1 MTLPRAR
8 APGRQP
14 PGVGVFPVV
23 CPIRAQQVIGRS
35 MNKSS
40 SGFGIARRLY
50 AVSAAVSLA
59 LAALAA
65 YAWISLHQAA
75 DLAEFTE
82 KTRVP
87 QLNAMAE
94 LELNVTQT
102 SLQLR
107 HAMLARNP
115 QELQAALQSIGEKRK
130 HMDELL
136 AAFEKRL
143 FSPEGKAHFAT
154 LPPVIA
160 DFWKA
165 GEANI
170 ALIQEGKK
178 DEAFAYLVDVTI
190 AKRNALL
197 KVLHDGADIQSNG
210 LKADIDRVERQV
222 LTASNL
228 VVAAAAV
235 IAALMVAFS
244 VWVAGQLRRRVA
256 LAQGMAEKVRDGD
269 LTASFHDTARDEFSP
284 LLAALRDM
292 QSALGRVVNSVR
304 EGAEGVAAASAQ
316 IAQGN
321 QDLSHRTEQQ
331 ASALEETSAS
341 MEEMGSTASQNAD
354 NARAASQL
362 AMNASSVAK
371 QGGEVVS
378 QVVST
383 MREIQHSSQKINDI
397 IGVIDG
403 IAFQTNILALNAA
416 VEAAR
421 AGEQGRGFAVVAG
434 EVRNLAQRSAEAAK
448 EIKGLIGASVDK
460 VDVGTRLV
468 ADAGQTMSEI
478 VGSIQRVSD
487 IVGEITAA
495 AGEQSDGIGQVNVAV
510 NQLDQMTQQNAA
522 LVEESAAAAQSLKD
536 QAERLAQ
543 VVAVFRLDAHASVS
557 TSVTPIRTASS
568 THAAPVRH
576 SPPKA
581 LGTTAARTTP
591 APKAAALPKPTAPRA
606 APAPAAAAAT
616 PAPAAPKNIPVPA
629 SAEGDWESF

>member
-1 MTLPRAR
+1 MTLPSDR
-8 APGRQP
+8 APGRQQ
-14 PGVGVFPVV
+14 PGVGVFLVV
-23 CPIRAQQVIGRS
+23 CPIRAQQTIGRS

-75 DLAEFTE
+75 DLADFTE
-82 KTRVP
+82 KNRVP

-115 QELQAALQSIGEKRK
+115 QELQATLQSIGEKRK
-130 HMDELL
+130 HMDEVLG
-136 AAFEKRL
+136 AFEKRL
-143 FSPEGKAHFAT
+143 FSPQGKAHFDK

-190 AKRNALL
+190 PKRNALL
-197 KVLHDGADIQSNG
+197 VVLHEGAEIQSQGLQADIG
-210 LKADIDRVERQV
+210 RVESQV

-228 VVAAAAV
+228 VVAAAGV
-235 IAALMVAFS
+235 IAALMVVFS
-244 VWVAGQLRRRVA
+244 VWVAGQLRRRVTM
-256 LAQGMAEKVRDGD
+256 AQSVAEQVRDGD
-269 LTASFHDTARDEFSP
+269 LTASVHDTARDEFSP

-304 EGAEGVAAASAQ
+304 EGAEGVATASAQ

-434 EVRNLAQRSAEAAK
+434 EVRTLAQRSAEAAK
-448 EIKGLIGASVDK
+448 EIKQLINASVERVEQGTTL
-460 VDVGTRLV
+460 VDQ
-468 ADAGQTMSEI
+468 AGHTMEE
-478 VGSIQRVSD
+478 VVQSIQRVTD
-487 IVGEITAA
+487 IVGEISSASQEQN
-495 AGEQSDGIGQVNVAV
+495 AGVRQVSEAV
-510 NQLDQMTQQNAA
+510 SNMDQTTQQNAA
-522 LVEESAAAAQSLKD
+522 LVEESASAAASLRQQAD
-536 QAERLAQ
+536 QLLN
-543 VVAVFRLDAHASVS
+543 AVSVF
-557 TSVTPIRTASS
+557 RTASS
-568 THAAPVRH
+568 APV
-576 SPPKA
+576 
-581 LGTTAARTTP
+581 AAVSQLVATPVARAVPMAAKPLPRP
-591 APKAAALPKPTAPRA
+591 APAKALPKPAAAAR
-606 APAPAAAAAT
+606 APAPVG
-616 PAPAAPKNIPVPA
+616 AAPKASPKAVPVSAGA
-629 SAEGDWESF
+629 SDDWESF